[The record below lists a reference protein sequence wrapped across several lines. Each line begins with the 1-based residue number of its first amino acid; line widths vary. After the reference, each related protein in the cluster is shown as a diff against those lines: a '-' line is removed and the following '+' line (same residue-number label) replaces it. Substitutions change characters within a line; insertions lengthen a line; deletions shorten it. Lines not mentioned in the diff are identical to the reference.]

1 MKTFSGGRNKQI
13 DRKTAM
19 GLATMNVLVTPGLGT
34 LMAGRIFSGLFQ
46 LGFSVV
52 GFLLLMKWF
61 YLQFQ
66 SIFSGSQW
74 GVTSDLK
81 IGALLFGIGW
91 LGSLWSSVRIVRA
104 ARELTVATPPKLDG
118 SAN

>member
-1 MKTFSGGRNKQI
+1 MKTFSAAKNKAI

-19 GLATMNVLVTPGLGT
+19 GLATMNVFVTPGLGT
-34 LMAGRIFSGLFQ
+34 LMAGRIFSGVIQ
-46 LGFSVV
+46 LAFSVA

-61 YLQFQ
+61 YSQFQ
-66 SIFSGSQW
+66 AMVSGNQW
-74 GVTSDLK
+74 VITWELK
-81 IGALLFGIGW
+81 YGAILFGIGW

-104 ARELTVATPPKLDG
+104 APETSIATPPKLDG